1 MIVVDPSALVAI
13 LLREDD
19 HSRYLHAL
27 KSAPGALLSAAS
39 YVELCAVIK
48 NRRGAEA
55 LAIVDALLEET
66 GIQIEP
72 VTPEQARIAR
82 AAYAEYSVLNFGDVF
97 SYALAKSQGLPL
109 LFKGSDFS
117 ETDLEAAG

>member
-19 HSRYLHAL
+19 SARYLEVL
-27 KSAPGALLSAAS
+27 RSAPGALLSAAS

-55 LAIVDALLEET
+55 LTVVDALLEAT
-66 GIQIEP
+66 GIQLEP
-72 VTPEQARIAR
+72 VTAAQARIAR

-97 SYALAKSQGLPL
+97 SYALAKSSGLPL
-109 LFKGSDFS
+109 LHKGNDFS
-117 ETDLEAAG
+117 QTDIESAT